1 MSKIEK
7 LIIKVAT
14 EYHGNMVELNRLLY
28 IIGIRS
34 YEKAE
39 EVAKKHMMTLVKML
53 ERAGYDISQIKN
65 IES

>member
-1 MSKIEK
+1 
-7 LIIKVAT
+7 
-14 EYHGNMVELNRLLY
+14 MVELNRLLY

-34 YEKAE
+34 DEKAE

-53 ERAGYDISQIKN
+53 ERAGYDIIQIKN